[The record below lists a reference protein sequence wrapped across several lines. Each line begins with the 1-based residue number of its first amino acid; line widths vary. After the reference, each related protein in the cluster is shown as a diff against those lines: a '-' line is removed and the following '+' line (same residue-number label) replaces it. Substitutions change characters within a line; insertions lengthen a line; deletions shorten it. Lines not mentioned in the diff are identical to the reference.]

1 MATEKEE
8 DFATMLA
15 EFEGVENKKKK
26 KTPQP
31 GDEVKGR
38 VVSIGRDAAFID
50 FGGKSDG
57 VLELA
62 ELRDHEGKVA
72 LQVGDEIEARV
83 VELEGPKGGVVLRR
97 ASGKIST
104 KAGGDA
110 RALLAEA
117 HAHGLTVEGLVTGV
131 NKGGVEVQV
140 AGVRGFCPISQ
151 LDLRHVDNAAP
162 YVGQRLTFK
171 VTRYDE
177 GSGRSDVILSRRMLL
192 EEEQSAQAEATRGKL
207 TVGTV
212 LPGKVTAIKDYG
224 AFVDIGGLEG
234 MLHVSELGFQRV
246 KHPKDVLTV
255 GQDLQ
260 VQIIK
265 LDGERISLSL
275 KALEVDPWAD
285 VASRFPEGSRAS
297 GPVTRVEPF
306 GAFVEVSPGV
316 EGLLHISELGKGRPL
331 KHARDAVKLGQ
342 RLEVVVLT
350 TDANT
355 HRISLGMADADAASA
370 ADMNDAPASKAP
382 ERLGTFADL
391 LKKKK

>member
-1 MATEKEE
+1 MATDKEE
-8 DFATMLA
+8 DFAALLA
-15 EFEGVENKKKK
+15 EYEGVENKKKK
-26 KTPQP
+26 KTPKP

-38 VVSIGRDAAFID
+38 IVSIGRDTAFVD

-57 VLELA
+57 VLDLA
-62 ELRDHEGKVA
+62 ELRDSEGKVTV
-72 LQVGDEIEARV
+72 QMGDEIEARV
-83 VELEGPKGGVVLRR
+83 VEIEGPKGGVVLRR
-97 ASGKIST
+97 TMGRGAILQSGS
-104 KAGGDA
+104 DA
-110 RALLAEA
+110 RAQLADA
-117 HAHGLTVEGLVTGV
+117 HAHKLPVEGLVTGV

-151 LDLRHVDNAAP
+151 LDLRHVDDATP

-177 GSGRSDVILSRRMLL
+177 ASGRPDLILSRRMIL
-192 EEEQSAQAEATRGKL
+192 EEEQSAQAVVTRGRL
-207 TVGTV
+207 AVGAT

-224 AFVDIGGLEG
+224 AFVDIGGVEG

-246 KHPKDVLTV
+246 KHPKELLTV
-255 GQDLQ
+255 GQDLE

-275 KALEVDPWAD
+275 KSLERDPWAD
-285 VASRFPEGSRAS
+285 VATRFHEGARAA

-316 EGLLHISELGKGRPL
+316 EGLLHISELGRNRPL
-331 KHARDAVKLGQ
+331 RHARDAVKLGQ

-350 TDANT
+350 VDANT
-355 HRISLGMADADAASA
+355 RRISLGLSDADASN
-370 ADMNDAPASKAP
+370 DDAPAQKPAVP
-382 ERLGTFADL
+382 EKLGTFADL